1 MTFFFLS
8 VKIFYKKFDTT
19 KDAIIPVYM
28 TEHSAGMDLCS
39 SSKEKIVINPSETYL
54 VPTNLVIE
62 LPEGFEAQIRPRSG
76 LALKHKITV
85 LNSPGT
91 IDSDYRGEVKVLLI
105 NHGKEPFEINF
116 GDRIAQ
122 MIISKYEK
130 VELVFSDKLSDT
142 SRGEG
147 GYGSTGHK

>member
-1 MTFFFLS
+1 L
-8 VKIFYKKFDTT
+8 KIYYKKFDST
-19 KDAIIPVYM
+19 KDAVIPVYM

-39 SSKEKIVINPSETYL
+39 SYKEIITILPSETYL
-54 VPTNLVIE
+54 VPTNLIIE
-62 LPEGFEAQIRPRSG
+62 IPEGYEAQIRPRSG

-91 IDSDYRGEVKVLLI
+91 IDADYRGEVKVLLI
-105 NHGKEPFEINF
+105 NHGKLPFEINF

-122 MIISKYEK
+122 IVIAKYEK
-130 VELVFSDKLSDT
+130 IEFEFCENLSDT
-142 SRGEG
+142 KRGEG

>member
-1 MTFFFLS
+1 M
-8 VKIFYKKFDTT
+8 KIYYKKFDAD
-19 KDAIIPVYM
+19 KEAVEPVYM

-39 SSKEKIVINPSETYL
+39 SSKEKIILNPSETFL
-54 VPTNLVIE
+54 VPTNLIIE
-62 LPEGFEAQIRPRSG
+62 LPEGYEAQVRPRSG

-91 IDSDYRGEVKVLLI
+91 IDADYRGEVKVLLI
-105 NHGKEPFEINF
+105 NHGKIPFEINF

-122 MIISKYEK
+122 LVIAKYEK
-130 VELVFSDKLSDT
+130 VRFVLTEKLTDT

>member
-1 MTFFFLS
+1 
-8 VKIFYKKFDTT
+8 VKIFYKKFDDGN
-19 KDAIIPVYM
+19 DAFVPSYM
-28 TEHSAGMDLCS
+28 TEHSAGMDLRS
-39 SSKEKIVINPSETYL
+39 SSKEKIIINPSETYL
-54 VPTNLVIE
+54 VPTNLIIE
-62 LPEGFEAQIRPRSG
+62 IPEGFEAQIRPRSG

-91 IDSDYRGEVKVLLI
+91 IDADYRGEVKVLLI
-105 NHGKEPFEINF
+105 NHGKIPFEINF

-122 MIISKYEK
+122 MIIAKYEK
-130 VELVFSDKLSDT
+130 VEFVLSDKLSDT

>member
-1 MTFFFLS
+1 MP
-8 VKIFYKKFDTT
+8 VKIYYKKFDST
-19 KDAIIPVYM
+19 KDAVIPVYM

-39 SSKEKIVINPSETYL
+39 SSKEKITIFPSETYL

-62 LPEGFEAQIRPRSG
+62 LPEGYEAQIRPRSG
-76 LALKHKITV
+76 LALKHNITV

-91 IDSDYRGEVKVLLI
+91 IDADYRGEVKVLLI
-105 NHGKEPFEINF
+105 NHGKVPFEINL

-122 MIISKYEK
+122 MIIARYEK
-130 VELVFSDKLSDT
+130 AEFVLKEKLSDT
-142 SRGEG
+142 ERGEG

>member
-1 MTFFFLS
+1 MTFILH
-8 VKIFYKKFDTT
+8 VKIYYKKFDEN
-19 KDAIIPVYM
+19 KEAVIPAYM

-39 SSKEKIVINPSETYL
+39 SSKEKIIINPSESFL
-54 VPTNLVIE
+54 VPTNLILE
-62 LPEGFEAQIRPRSG
+62 IPEGFEAQVRPRSG

-91 IDSDYRGEVKVLLI
+91 IDADYRGEVKVLLI
-105 NHGKEPFEINF
+105 NHGKIPFEINF

-122 MIISKYEK
+122 LIIAKYEK
-130 VELVFSDKLSDT
+130 ANLVLSAKLSDT